1 MEYDKNYGF
10 IYDYWVFGEEKIYN
24 ENENENENEKKSENI
39 LQLIDKYL
47 KTDSNFLIGDFYI

>member
-39 LQLIDKYL
+39 L
-47 KTDSNFLIGDFYI
+47 